1 MILRDCSMGFF
12 NGGLLIVILMVFLRD
27 CHGYFLGHYGIYW
40 DSGSKVGGAVKLYTS
55 VYRYTLLITKKIII
69 IYIYIYIT

>member
-1 MILRDCSMGFF
+1 MLGFEWEIHGDFTGLFNGFF

-55 VYRYTLLITKKIII
+55 VYRYTLLITKK
-69 IYIYIYIT
+69 